1 MMEKFLLL
9 ETLVKELDQAQQELL
24 EFDKSIIDSGD
35 ANWIKDQ
42 EKYIKGLKER
52 INELQEGFN

>member
-1 MMEKFLLL
+1 MEKFLLL